1 MSTAG
6 IRAAMAEWEA
16 GPRTV
21 KRLRRGMPPRLAAAT
36 DQAALDLQ
44 RELTRLLGPSYSL
57 DDLYRL
63 YMDADSWGRSVV
75 SRALAPMSEP
85 ALVAPLIDAAF
96 LRAVS
101 GVRPGG

>member
-1 MSTAG
+1 MSSAG

-21 KRLRRGMPPRLAAAT
+21 KQLRRGMPTRLALAA

-44 RELTRLLGPSYSL
+44 RELTRRLGPSYSL
-57 DDLYRL
+57 TDLYEL
-63 YMDADSWGRSVV
+63 YIDAESWGRSVV
-75 SRALAPMSEP
+75 STALAPLSHP
-85 ALVAPLIDAAF
+85 PLVAPLIDAAF